1 MVEDRSNAR
10 RVLVPSQPTYLA
22 WPGYFARLIGA
33 DEIALMDDVQ
43 FVRQGWQHRNHIW
56 DPTVGRRMLT
66 IPVKKK
72 GRYDQR
78 IDEVEIA
85 APGWENK
92 HLRQV
97 AQAYPKLHL
106 RGRSGERIQ
115 EYYAQSFHWLRDA
128 NEAFIDMVI
137 DLLQIEIKVTRSS
150 TLNVTGK
157 KTERLLDM
165 CEKTGCNVMRL
176 GPGALDY
183 LDLPMIDRAGVKLE
197 ILRSTGSTGSRSA
210 PAPDAEV
217 DLSRLSIVDT
227 LLRHD
232 TESRSMLERDYW
244 MEQPT
249 TSLAAEP
256 AVQR

>member
-1 MVEDRSNAR
+1 MVDSYPHVR

-22 WPGYFARLIGA
+22 WPGYYARLLGA

-56 DPTVGRRMLT
+56 DPAVGRRMLT

-85 APGWENK
+85 AAGWENK
-92 HLRQV
+92 HLRQIT
-97 AQAYPKLHL
+97 QNYPKLRL
-106 RGRSGERIQ
+106 RGESGERIQ
-115 EYYAQSFHWLRDA
+115 EYYARSYDWLRDA

-137 DLLQIEIKVTRSS
+137 DLLRIKIKVTRSS
-150 TLNVTGK
+150 TLNITGK

-183 LDLPMIDRAGVKLE
+183 LDLPMIDRAGVELE
-197 ILRSTGSTGSRSA
+197 ILRTRPGA
-210 PAPDAEV
+210 PHPTADL

-232 TESRSMLERDYW
+232 AESRSLLERDYW
-244 MEQPT
+244 MEKV
-249 TSLAAEP
+249 AASP
-256 AVQR
+256 AVGSSDHR

>member
-1 MVEDRSNAR
+1 MVENRTNVR
-10 RVLVPSQPTYLA
+10 RILVPSQPTYLA
-22 WPGYFARLIGA
+22 WPGYYARLIGA

-56 DPTVGRRMLT
+56 DPGIGRRMLT

-78 IDEVEIA
+78 IEEVEIA
-85 APGWENK
+85 APGWESK
-92 HLRQV
+92 HLRQIT
-97 AQAYPKLHL
+97 QAYPKFHT
-106 RGRSGERIQ
+106 RGSAGERIM
-115 EYYAQSFHWLRDA
+115 EYYSRNYSWLRDA

-165 CEKTGCNVMRL
+165 CEKTSCNVMRL

-183 LDLPMIDRAGVKLE
+183 LDLQMIGEAGVELE
-197 ILRSTGSTGSRSA
+197 ILRSTPSSPISDRE
-210 PAPDAEV
+210 P
-217 DLSRLSIVDT
+217 DLSSLSIVDT

-232 TESRSMLERDYW
+232 VESRSILEHDYW
-244 MEQPT
+244 MENAMT
-249 TSLAAEP
+249 AAEI
-256 AVQR
+256 QSSGRR

>member
-1 MVEDRSNAR
+1 MTNNLIKGR
-10 RVLVPSQPTYLA
+10 RILVPSQPTYLA

-56 DPTVGRRMLT
+56 DSSTGRRMLT

-78 IDEVEIA
+78 IDAVEIA
-85 APGWENK
+85 AVGWESK
-92 HLRQV
+92 HLRQIT
-97 AQAYPKLHL
+97 QAYPKLHT
-106 RGRSGERIQ
+106 RGQAGERIQ
-115 EYYAQSFHWLRDA
+115 EYYANNFTYLRDA
-128 NEAFIDMVI
+128 NEAFIDMVL

-150 TLNVTGK
+150 SLDVMGK

-165 CEKTGCNVMRL
+165 CKKTECNVMRL

-183 LDLPMIDRAGVKLE
+183 LDIPMIRKAGVELE
-197 ILRSTGSTGSRSA
+197 ILRNNTHPQISKS
-210 PAPDAEV
+210 DV

-232 TESRSMLERDYW
+232 TGSRSILERDYW
-244 MEQPT
+244 MEKAMP
-249 TSLAAEP
+249 SP
-256 AVQR
+256 ADELVRQS